1 MGLINLAYIVLKR
14 TGVYENFMMILIKWK
29 YILA

>member
-1 MGLINLAYIVLKR
+1 MGSINLAYIVLKL